1 MFSPLPPG
9 ADPSLV
15 PTSPLVDARK
25 KESVGKRLLAC
36 HALLTQ
42 GTGNSQSIS
51 RWKTNSFHNEYFDCV
66 TCASSPN

>member
-1 MFSPLPPG
+1 MFSPLPPS

-25 KESVGKRLLAC
+25 RSVGKMLSASRAV
-36 HALLTQ
+36 LTWV
-42 GTGNSQSIS
+42 TANSQSIS
-51 RWKTNSFHNEYFDCV
+51 RWKTNNFHNECFDCV